1 MHAGINMTVNSRVV
15 LFSIAA
21 DAQAVDDL
29 ITAALRL
36 GTLDIAVTRTMA
48 QDNLTLTYQVIGANS
63 TRVSAWACTMQLAH
77 ATLHLRADLLCRAS
91 CTWRELCML
100 ACHIGPLEHP
110 CMHRCHC

>member
-1 MHAGINMTVNSRVV
+1 MTVNSRVV

-21 DAQAVDDL
+21 EAQAVDDL

-63 TRVSAWACTMQLAH
+63 TRVSAGACSARCSCC
-77 ATLHLRADLLCRAS
+77 AT
-91 CTWRELCML
+91 CTVL
-100 ACHIGPLEHP
+100 ACSRTEQHRVDGRIMPLQYP
-110 CMHRCHC
+110 CAQIEALHA